1 MRLRH
6 SSDAWALA
14 LVASVLAVQLWVFFR
29 VANPWSALAGVA
41 ALFPLQSVTIACVHY
56 QHHRAVF
63 SSGLLNRLY
72 EIVLFLETGLPPY
85 LLTLHHN
92 LGHHREYLSPATD
105 TLRWR
110 HPSGEPM
117 TLRTYLWL
125 NLRDLVPHTVA
136 VGRKHPSV
144 LAKLRWLLLPALLP
158 LIALLA
164 IDPPKALLVFVLPMF
179 VNVLNTIRIGYQQH
193 AGLDTSDQ
201 LTASRN
207 QGGRLYNLLTFN
219 SGYHTA
225 HHLKPGLHW
234 SELARLH
241 DEIRDSIPPALVH
254 EPARSL
260 SQRSTSRSSSC
271 GTTSISTRRS

>member
-1 MRLRH
+1 MMKLRH
-6 SSDAWALA
+6 PSDGWALA
-14 LVASVLAVQLWVFFR
+14 LVASVLAVQLWLFFR
-29 VANPWSALAGVA
+29 VESLLWTTAGVA
-41 ALFPLQSVTIACVHY
+41 ALFPFQSVTIACVHY

-63 SSGLLNRLY
+63 GSGLLNRLY
-72 EIVLFLETGLPPY
+72 EMVLFLETGLPPY

-92 LGHHREYLSPATD
+92 LGHHREYLRPATD

-117 TLRTYLWL
+117 TLATYLWL
-125 NLRDLVPHTVA
+125 NLRDLVPNTIA
-136 VGRKHPSV
+136 VGRQHPTV
-144 LAKLRWLLLPALLP
+144 LAKLQWLLVPALLP

-164 IDPPKALLVFVLPMF
+164 IDPRKALLVFVLPMF

-234 SELARLH
+234 SELARFH
-241 DEIRDSIPPALVH
+241 GEIRDRIPPGLVNH
-254 EPARSL
+254 
-260 SQRSTSRSSSC
+260 
-271 GTTSISTRRS
+271 G